1 MGEKCLD
8 KKYLDCREP
17 YKLWLTLVF
26 PQVKPPN
33 KHLHLWRQVLYAIA
47 PRGQVQNRVG
57 RFITKGHKIWEWQ
70 YNEDTM
76 KVFHLKGMVMDVYE
90 PSLVRNYANR
100 PNCWTRSRIDI
111 PLVDRG
117 EICSMK
123 DMALVVK
130 SIISH
135 SPRPPAQVTPST
147 FWEVI
152 RGWGNTWLWDNLSI
166 MGDPDWIAALI
177 ADNSCVAVTDGSY
190 MKELFPDLNS
200 AAFVL
205 ECSKGRGRLMGSFV
219 EHTPN
224 AGAYRGELLGL
235 MAIHLILRSINEVF
249 TVLQGLVHIVIGHGF
264 MAGNIAH

>member
-1 MGEKCLD
+1 
-8 KKYLDCREP
+8 
-17 YKLWLTLVF
+17 
-26 PQVKPPN
+26 
-33 KHLHLWRQVLYAIA
+33 
-47 PRGQVQNRVG
+47 
-57 RFITKGHKIWEWQ
+57 
-70 YNEDTM
+70 
-76 KVFHLKGMVMDVYE
+76 MDVYE
-90 PSLVRNYANR
+90 PSLVRNYTNR
-100 PNCWTRSRIDI
+100 PNCWTCSRINI
-111 PLVDRG
+111 PLVDCG
-117 EICSMK
+117 EICLMK
-123 DMALVVK
+123 DVALAVK

-135 SPRPPAQVTPST
+135 SPWPPAQVTPST

-177 ADNSCVAVTDGSY
+177 ADNSWVAVTDGSY

-235 MAIHLILRSINEVF
+235 MAIHLILQSINEVF
-249 TVLQGLVHIVIGHGF
+249 TVLQGLVYIYSDCLGALNKVKNLPPYRIPTQCSHSDILK
-264 MAGNIAH
+264 NIMVNCSNLSFTRIFSHVKAHQ